1 MVTPKNRYNYRTFNQ
16 RVNQLAHFL
25 LAQNVKKGDR
35 VALLCGTDHYFPTV
49 FFATAKIGAMVVP
62 LNYRLNAS
70 ELEWI
75 IRDCTP
81 KALFYDGEFSPLVSG
96 LEGLS
101 FLNLMIQTR
110 L

>member
-1 MVTPKNRYNYRTFNQ
+1 MTVTMGAILRNRANLSPEMDAVVTPKNRYNYRTFNQ

-35 VALLCGTDHYFPTV
+35 VAVLCGTDHYFPTV

-75 IRDCTP
+75 IRD
-81 KALFYDGEFSPLVSG
+81 YVSQG
-96 LEGLS
+96 A
-101 FLNLMIQTR
+101 FL
-110 L
+110 